1 MSLLVPDYSS
11 SSEEDEAQPAV
22 RPPQPSAPA
31 PSTSQPPA
39 PSSIA
44 SLELPPPTTAT
55 KAIKRRRVA
64 KKPKTALFLHPDIQ
78 RLLESGSSRGLG
90 ESDSDD
96 DDIAG
101 GGESLLAKQKKA
113 VAAKRPRAQPRGGA
127 NGAAELSSGL
137 SFLPP
142 PKHAIEE
149 KKSKQSS
156 VVSAAAAAITV
167 EEETATTAP
176 EEYSEQTAAT
186 YDAAATT
193 AQYQQYYE
201 QQGYYDPSQYQY
213 EQQQQWQEQNQYPAF
228 YQGEDET
235 FGSSKRA
242 RNRDRDLERA
252 LQQGHFQSVASKIIE
267 VQGPAPN
274 AWAPPVDSLSSGGD
288 KDASDVKVQASFWNS
303 QAGAKV
309 ATAKPNRMQRQ
320 KHQLN
325 QLAFD
330 AKLREHELMDKK
342 GVSLKTKAETHAKYG
357 W

>member
-11 SSEEDEAQPAV
+11 SSEDDEQ
-22 RPPQPSAPA
+22 PPQPSAPA
-31 PSTSQPPA
+31 PSSTQPA
-39 PSSIA
+39 PPSSSTSIA
-44 SLELPPPTTAT
+44 SLELPPPTTA
-55 KAIKRRRVA
+55 KATKRRRVA

-78 RLLESGSSRGLG
+78 RLLEAGSSRGLG
-90 ESDSDD
+90 NSDSDSGD
-96 DDIAG
+96 DAAGG
-101 GGESLLAKQKKA
+101 GGESLLSKQKKA
-113 VAAKRPRAQPRGGA
+113 VAAKRPRIQPRSDGDS
-127 NGAAELSSGL
+127 AEASSGL

-149 KKSKQSS
+149 KKSKRTST
-156 VVSAAAAAITV
+156 VSAAAGAVGDEAA
-167 EEETATTAP
+167 ATAP
-176 EEYSEQTAAT
+176 QEYSEQTTAT
-186 YDAAATT
+186 YDDTVRT

-201 QQGYYDPSQYQY
+201 QQYQY
-213 EQQQQWQEQNQYPAF
+213 EQQQQHWQQEQQYPSF
-228 YQGEDET
+228 HQGEDET

-288 KDASDVKVQASFWNS
+288 KDSGDVKVQASFWNS

-309 ATAKPNRMQRQ
+309 ASAKPNRMQRQ